1 MQTTAPALLLPSL
14 HVQSFRAFRD
24 LQIPHLGRVNLVVGK
39 NNVGKTS
46 LLEALKVYASG
57 MAAPWEI
64 RSLLQGRQ
72 EINRTDTIEP
82 TVLDLSRLFF
92 GPSSSPDMS
101 TGIGIGPL
109 ASHERLLRIWLAHGK
124 SKQPLSNQSINDYE
138 EDPDDFLALAVVSGG
153 QEPRFY
159 KAFDFLLNSIAP
171 PLIFPGNKFNYQYLP
186 STSVRVSDIG
196 KLWDRIVLNDQ
207 EQDVLEALR
216 IISPDTERLSLIAS
230 PAGTDAGRIALVRRK
245 NSRQP
250 EKLRSLGDGMN
261 RIFELA
267 LGLVSASGGLFLA
280 DEVENGVHYSAQ
292 EQLWRFIFEASS
304 RLNVQVFATT
314 HSWDCI
320 EAFQSAAS
328 AHKEDGVL
336 ISLSRQEDEV
346 KATVFNERD
355 LEIITRESIEVR

>member
-1 MQTTAPALLLPSL
+1 MQPTAPPLLLPSL
-14 HVQSFRAFRD
+14 HVRGFRAFRD
-24 LQIPHLGRVNLVVGK
+24 LQIPQLGRVNLVVGK

-46 LLEALKVYASG
+46 LLEALKLYASG

-64 RSLLQGRQ
+64 RALLQGRQ
-72 EINRTDTIEP
+72 EVYRAEP
-82 TVLDLSRLFF
+82 TGTPLLDMSRLFF
-92 GPSSSPDMS
+92 GASVLPDFY

-109 ASHERLLRIWLAHGK
+109 ASHEKGLRIWLAHGK
-124 SKQPLSNQSINDYE
+124 SKQRFSNENFENFENDPNE
-138 EDPDDFLALAVVSGG
+138 FLALAVMSGE
-153 QEPRFY
+153 QEARFY
-159 KAFDFLLNSIAP
+159 KVIDFFINSAAP
-171 PLIFPGNKFNYQYLP
+171 PILPPGNKINHQYLP
-186 STSVRVSDIG
+186 STSARGSDIG

-230 PAGTDAGRIALVRRK
+230 LDGTDTGRIALVRRK
-245 NSRQP
+245 NSRHP

-267 LGLVSASGGLFLA
+267 LGLVNASGGMFLA

-292 EQLWRFIFEASS
+292 EQLWRFIFEVSS
-304 RLNVQVFATT
+304 RHNVQVFATT

-320 EAFQSAAS
+320 EAFQRAAS

-336 ISLSRQEDEV
+336 ISLSRQEEEV
-346 KATVFNERD
+346 KAAVFNERD